1 MTKFEKM
8 ASVFAMVAMGA
19 FLTALF
25 TITATYQ
32 DETANLVSRAYL
44 GLDLMVSTICLV
56 ASGVCL
62 LVAKF
67 TGK

>member
-1 MTKFEKM
+1 MTKFEKF
-8 ASVFAMVAMGA
+8 ASIFAMVAMGA

-25 TITATYQ
+25 SITTTYQ
-32 DETANLVSRAYL
+32 DYEAIIAHRAYVM
-44 GLDLMVSTICLV
+44 LDLGVSTICLV